1 MAEGTSVDD
10 HNPGD
15 DDRELTVRKFYR
27 AEQEAGFAERAP
39 TDTPQ
44 TRHPAYRLAFADT
57 DFLLREELRPVRFQL
72 ELL

>member
-1 MAEGTSVDD
+1 MEDN
-10 HNPGD
+10 NPAA

-39 TDTPQ
+39 SDTPQ

-72 ELL
+72 ELAWVRPW